1 MLKEADTEGGMW
13 WAGQSQ
19 GLITSVKTC
28 AEIVEEIMTEAERII
43 DQLGFHPSVRR
54 RCTTAVMR

>member
-1 MLKEADTEGGMW
+1 MLKEGDTESGMW

-43 DQLGFHPSVRR
+43 DQLGSIRR
-54 RCTTAVMR
+54 SAGAAQRR